1 MSDPLAVVIGLGR
14 SGAAVA
20 RTLSAEGWRVRVVDG
35 GDDQSLRARAAEL
48 PATVEVELGGYDDGA
63 VEGAALVSPSPGVT
77 WDATILDRARRH
89 SIDIRTE
96 LDLALERCPA
106 PVVGITGTNGKTT
119 TTALTGSLIAA
130 GGARVH
136 VAGNIGVPLLD
147 LLPEVGPGDWVVLE
161 LSSFQLEACVAPAC
175 RLAAVLNLSP
185 DHLDRHG
192 SFAAYAAAKR
202 RLVEHAEPGGIV
214 VLNADDPEVAAME
227 AASPAP
233 VRLFGAR
240 IGERDGATIEAGQIV
255 SVEAG
260 ARSPVLAAA
269 AVPLFGQH
277 NLGNVLAAVCLA
289 RAAGVSTTDIAT
301 AIGAFR
307 PVIHRLQPVLERD
320 GVLWVNDSKATNVD
334 AAAVALRAFGER
346 PLIWIGG
353 GRTKGVGPEAL
364 AAEVAQRARHA
375 VLNGATGPELD
386 AALAARGYAA
396 RTLVADLPAAVEVA
410 RQLAQPGDVVLLAPG
425 YTSFDQFRS
434 YEERGQR
441 FIDLVLAPRPSTV

>member
-1 MSDPLAVVIGLGR
+1 M
-14 SGAAVA
+14 A

-35 GDDQSLRARAAEL
+35 GDDEALRSRAADL
-48 PATVEVELGGYDDGA
+48 PPAVELQSGGYADEAVDGA
-63 VEGAALVSPSPGVT
+63 DLVSPSPGVP
-77 WDATILDRARRH
+77 WHASILERARRQ
-89 SIDIRTE
+89 DIAIRSE
-96 LDLALERCPA
+96 LDLALERCTA

-147 LLPEVGPGDWVVLE
+147 VLPEVGPGHWVVLE
-161 LSSFQLEACVAPAC
+161 LSSFQLEASVAPAC

-192 SFAAYAAAKR
+192 SYAAYVAAKR
-202 RLVEHAEPGGIV
+202 RLVEHAEPSGSV
-214 VLNADDPEVAAME
+214 VLNAGDAEVAAM
-227 AASPAP
+227 ADVSPAP
-233 VRLFGAR
+233 VLFFGSELA
-240 IGERDGATIEAGQIV
+240 GRDGATLADGQIV
-255 SVEAG
+255 SVEKG
-260 ARSPVLAAA
+260 ERAALMTA
-269 AVPLFGQH
+269 AEVPLFGEH

-289 RAAGVSTTDIAT
+289 RAADVPSDDIAR
-301 AIGAFR
+301 AIRAFG
-307 PVIHRLQPVLERD
+307 PVVHRLQPVLDRD
-320 GVLWVNDSKATNVD
+320 GVLWVNDSKATNLD
-334 AAAVALRAFGER
+334 AASMALRAFGRR

-353 GRTKGVGPEAL
+353 GGTKGVGPEAL
-364 AAEVAQRARHA
+364 ADEVVRRARHA
-375 VLNGATGPELD
+375 VLNGATGPEMD

-410 RQLAQPGDVVLLAPG
+410 RRLAQPGDVVLLAPG

-434 YEERGQR
+434 YEERGDS